1 MVIFRPGIEGRHLR
15 AYVELQRMCEVND
28 EEKDHLTYSL
38 HTSVVYEAIYFWVV
52 GYDLSDV

>member
-1 MVIFRPGIEGRHLR
+1 
-15 AYVELQRMCEVND
+15 MCEVND